1 MGLSSVPV
9 ASTPKLWAT
18 SDVHVS
24 HESNRAFVTGL
35 SERPAD
41 WLVLGGDVCESAD
54 DLAWTLDE
62 LAPKFARMFWVPGNH
77 ELWSLRPDEPRGVA
91 KYEQLVSVCRA
102 RGVVTPEDPYVLFPR
117 GVDAPTAGGAGE
129 DGGPPLYIAPL
140 FLLYDYS
147 FRPPE
152 VAREDALR
160 WARESGIR
168 CADEQFLFPE
178 PYATREAWCDAR
190 VRDAE
195 ARLTALGPEATF
207 VLVNHFPLRIRDV
220 ILPRVPRFSL
230 WCGTTRTEDWAV
242 RFRARAVVY
251 GHLHVRRRTA
261 EGPCEFHEV
270 SLGYPPQWS
279 GDPDAQLRRIL

>member
-1 MGLSSVPV
+1 MGLAPSRA

-35 SERPAD
+35 SARPDD
-41 WLVLGGDVCESAD
+41 WLILGGDVCESAD

-77 ELWSLRPDEPRGVA
+77 ELWSLRPGEPRGVA

-102 RGVVTPEDPYVLFPR
+102 RGVVTPEDPYVLFPEDGR
-117 GVDAPTAGGAGE
+117 TSEAGAGGDARA
-129 DGGPPLYIAPL
+129 LYIAPL

-147 FRPPE
+147 FRPAE
-152 VAREDALR
+152 IAREDALR

-168 CADEQFLFPE
+168 CADEQFLFSE

-195 ARLTALGPEATF
+195 ARLEALGPEATF
-207 VLVNHFPLRIRDV
+207 VIVNHYPLRMRDV

-230 WCGTTRTEDWAV
+230 WCGTTRTEHWAV

-261 EGPCEFHEV
+261 EGACVFHEV

-279 GDPDAQLRRIL
+279 GDADAQLRRIL